1 METYLVI
8 YNVQIGNESL
18 FDIQKVEG
26 YWDLIFERQP
36 CMIVKLTDDMI
47 EKIKEL
53 G

>member
-8 YNVQIGNESL
+8 YDAKIANESL

-26 YWDLIFERQP
+26 YWDLRFERQP
-36 CMIVKLTDDMI
+36 CMIVRLTDDMI
-47 EKIKEL
+47 EKLKEL

>member
-8 YNVQIGNESL
+8 YDVINVNESI

-26 YWDLIFERQP
+26 YWDLVFERQP
-36 CMIVKLTDDMI
+36 WMVVRLTDDMI
-47 EKIKEL
+47 EKLKEL